1 MWRRI
6 VKSIE
11 REVFLPHPPERVW
24 RALTDP
30 RLLTLW
36 MMQTTLAD
44 EPRPGLRFQFRTKPA
59 PGFDGIIEC
68 EFLEVDR
75 PRRLVFSW
83 ASGKAKDRPTTVSW
97 TLVPTE
103 AGTHLRLEHCGFA
116 GLLGLFMRQMMSG
129 GWGRKV
135 SRYMGEVLQR
145 LADAGDD
152 IARIDAGSVMSWEV
166 APGPKRGV

>member
-1 MWRRI
+1 VI

-11 REVFLPHPPERVW
+11 REVVLPHPPERVW
-24 RALTDP
+24 RALTEP
-30 RLLTLW
+30 RLLRIW
-36 MMQTTLAD
+36 MMETTLSG

-68 EFLEVDR
+68 QFLEVDR

-83 ASGKAKDRPTTVSW
+83 ASGKAKDRPTTVAW
-97 TLVPTE
+97 TLTPT
-103 AGTHLRLEHCGFA
+103 ATGTHLRLEHSGFA

-135 SRYMGEVLQR
+135 TRYIGEVVQR

-152 IARIDAGSVMSWEV
+152 IARTNLSTVMECDAPSQAVSS
-166 APGPKRGV
+166 